1 MLKCGQTR
9 NACRQCIGSLIIR
22 THTNIIK
29 PELKKKHMEDI
40 FSSYSN
46 HTPLTLTLTL
56 TLSFTNQLV
65 PGETNSIVTGD
76 VF

>member
-1 MLKCGQTR
+1 
-9 NACRQCIGSLIIR
+9 
-22 THTNIIK
+22 
-29 PELKKKHMEDI
+29 MEDI

-56 TLSFTNQLV
+56 TLTLSFTNQLV
-65 PGETNSIVTGD
+65 PGATNSIVTGD

>member
-1 MLKCGQTR
+1 
-9 NACRQCIGSLIIR
+9 
-22 THTNIIK
+22 
-29 PELKKKHMEDI
+29 MEDI
-40 FSSYSN
+40 FFSYSN

-65 PGETNSIVTGD
+65 PGATNSIVTGD

>member
-1 MLKCGQTR
+1 
-9 NACRQCIGSLIIR
+9 
-22 THTNIIK
+22 
-29 PELKKKHMEDI
+29 MEDI

-65 PGETNSIVTGD
+65 PGETKSIVTGD